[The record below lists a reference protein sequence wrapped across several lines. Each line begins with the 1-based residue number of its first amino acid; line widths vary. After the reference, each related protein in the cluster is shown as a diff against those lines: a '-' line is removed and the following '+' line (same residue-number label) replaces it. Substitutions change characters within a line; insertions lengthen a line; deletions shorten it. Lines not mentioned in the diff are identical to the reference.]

1 MDQMEKM
8 GGMQSML
15 SMLPG
20 MGSQLNGVEID
31 EKQMNRPKSIILSMT
46 KEERSNPKILNA
58 SRKRRIAMGAGVDV
72 SEVNRLIKQL
82 PLSQNVCVPP
92 LCCPKSRYLA

>member
-1 MDQMEKM
+1 
-8 GGMQSML
+8 ML

-20 MGSQLNGVEID
+20 MGSQLNGMAVD

-58 SRKRRIAMGAGVDV
+58 SRKRRIANGAGVDV
-72 SEVNRLIKQL
+72 SEVNRLIKQFE
-82 PLSQNVCVPP
+82 QMQ
-92 LCCPKSRYLA
+92 KMM